1 MKKLIELLDRYE
13 EIRNEMKAIGC
24 IDGVGN
30 VNHFKLDELVKI
42 IKDHDLE
49 FTIGKFSK
57 DCPYIIKVVVGK
69 HTLFAIGDEMDFD
82 RHFDSEILRYAY
94 CYNLPIRQTEGSFT

>member
-13 EIRNEMKAIGC
+13 EIRDEMKAIGC
-24 IDGVGN
+24 IDGLGG
-30 VNHFKLDELVKI
+30 VNHFGPDELVKI

-57 DCPYIIKVVVGK
+57 EHPHIIKVVVGK
-69 HTLFAIGDEMDFD
+69 HELFAIATEMEFY
-82 RHFDSEILRYAY
+82 RHFDSEGRLK
-94 CYNLPIRQTEGSFT
+94 

>member
-13 EIRNEMKAIGC
+13 EIRDEMKAIGC

-69 HTLFAIGDEMDFD
+69 HALFAIATGVEFY
-82 RHFDSEILRYAY
+82 RHFDSEGRLK
-94 CYNLPIRQTEGSFT
+94 

>member
-13 EIRNEMKAIGC
+13 EIRDEMKAIGC
-24 IDGVGN
+24 IDGIGAG
-30 VNHFKLDELVKI
+30 NHFDLNELIKI

-57 DCPYIIKVVVGK
+57 KHPYIIKAVVGK
-69 HTLFAIGDEMDFD
+69 HTLFAIGTEMEFD
-82 RHFDSEILRYAY
+82 QYFDSEGRLK
-94 CYNLPIRQTEGSFT
+94 